1 MFRILV
7 AEDDDSARFLM
18 CEVLRRAGYEPC
30 PARDGVEALEVM
42 EHYQCDLA
50 VVDITMPRMDGVAF
64 TQTLRE
70 GNCDLPVLMV
80 TARVTQEDKRR
91 GFRAGC
97 DDYMV
102 KPVDEE
108 EMLWRIEALLRRAL
122 ALLDKARLLLPQNT
136 DPKISETILYAET
149 AQTLLSLGEADK
161 AVSLWKTHNTGGFY
175 SHIIGS
181 TLSSSC
187 DRPQEALPFLSD
199 ALLNA
204 CADLVNIVVGY
215 LNVYYK
221 QRDFAAAQAVT
232 QWGLATLGGLR
243 DGDKPCFL
251 DKINASLL
259 ACLAAAQKNCG
270 ETDAARVSLRQAQ
283 ALAAQFDAAPD
294 YRGDALRFVSG
305 GEPAG
310 IYDDL
315 GATAMDGVRKIVRD
329 LDDAELLTWWKELDR
344 DAAE

>member
-1 MFRILV
+1 M
-7 AEDDDSARFLM
+7 
-18 CEVLRRAGYEPC
+18 
-30 PARDGVEALEVM
+30 
-42 EHYQCDLA
+42 
-50 VVDITMPRMDGVAF
+50 
-64 TQTLRE
+64 
-70 GNCDLPVLMV
+70 
-80 TARVTQEDKRR
+80 
-91 GFRAGC
+91 
-97 DDYMV
+97 
-102 KPVDEE
+102 
-108 EMLWRIEALLRRAL
+108 
-122 ALLDKARLLLPQNT
+122 
-136 DPKISETILYAET
+136 
-149 AQTLLSLGEADK
+149 
-161 AVSLWKTHNTGGFY
+161 
-175 SHIIGS
+175 
-181 TLSSSC
+181 
-187 DRPQEALPFLSD
+187 
-199 ALLNA
+199 
-204 CADLVNIVVGY
+204 VGY

-315 GATAMDGVRKIVRD
+315 GATAMDGVRKLVRD

-344 DAAE
+344 DAAD